1 MTTTIEPRYSIDRH
15 PFGDGS
21 AEQRS
26 VELPKHSISITPAD
40 AIKALLAWRDGQT
53 FEDWFELE
61 QFNDPLNDEPVEAVV
76 EIEIKEQ

>member
-15 PFGDGS
+15 PYGDAF
-21 AEQRS
+21 AEERS
-26 VELPKHSISITPAD
+26 VEPPKHSITITPAD

-61 QFNDPLNDEPVEAVV
+61 EFRDPLNDEPVEAVV
-76 EIEIKEQ
+76 EIAIKEQ